1 MTLKLHINQLLPE
14 NLNKVKDLIEG
25 ARMKLKDIKF
35 MDLLVENPDAE
46 KVRGM
51 DFGVY
56 LFFNSDGQCAY
67 VGMTMDGFAK
77 RMGQHFYT
85 RRRGWPLDKSNQYLE
100 GTLINQRGKDKR
112 EPADYSGMAR
122 DMGDHSLVMINA
134 YYWDGVKHA
143 LKEAGV
149 GKPEKFEGLIRR
161 GREVWGA
168 QKFCESLEKTLQAI
182 YCPGPKD
189 DSDHWL
195 VKKPKENELHGINER
210 IMEEKSGKSFAQLI
224 MLIKR

>member
-1 MTLKLHINQLLPE
+1 MILKLHINQLLPE
-14 NLNKVKDLIEG
+14 NLNRVKDLIEG

-77 RMGQHFYT
+77 RMGEHFYT
-85 RRRGWPLDKSNQYLE
+85 RKGKRNQYLE
-100 GTLINQRGKDKR
+100 GTLRNQRGKDKR

-122 DMGDHSLVMINA
+122 DMGEHSLVMINA
-134 YYWDGVKHA
+134 YWWDGVKKA
-143 LKEAGV
+143 LKEAGIY
-149 GKPEKFEGLIRR
+149 KPEKFDVLGET
-161 GREVWGA
+161 WGA

-189 DSDHWL
+189 DSNHWL
-195 VKKPKENELHGINER
+195 VKKPKEKELHGIKKR
-210 IMEEKSGKSFAQLI
+210 IMEEKSGKNFAQLI